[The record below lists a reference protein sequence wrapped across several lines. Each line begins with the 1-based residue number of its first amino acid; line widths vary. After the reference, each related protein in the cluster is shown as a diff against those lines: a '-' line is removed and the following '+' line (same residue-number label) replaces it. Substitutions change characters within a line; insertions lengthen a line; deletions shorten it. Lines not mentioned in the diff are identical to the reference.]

1 MNGRHFTRLDRWLKE
16 FPGYGVVVSALRP
29 AALNFSG
36 AAQARSTAPREVAGD
51 GQTLRTWK
59 RKTGLPTF
67 FRGQDSLDSPS
78 PLTPY
83 DVRESRL

>member
-36 AAQARSTAPREVAGD
+36 AAQARSTVPREVTGE